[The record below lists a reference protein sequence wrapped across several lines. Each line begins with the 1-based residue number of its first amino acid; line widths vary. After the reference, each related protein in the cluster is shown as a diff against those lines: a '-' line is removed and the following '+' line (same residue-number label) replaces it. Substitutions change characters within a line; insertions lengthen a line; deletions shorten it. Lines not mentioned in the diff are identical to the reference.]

1 MWALLAIAI
10 LSSASAFVETAGNY
24 LSPARQAFDADL
36 YRLRFAPLARAI
48 PEGGVAGYLSD
59 LDPSLP
65 AATAEYYLAEYFLA
79 PAVIENSTR
88 PALVIANLHR
98 PPPAGYFEGLGFRIE
113 RDFGSGLY
121 LLRKARP

>member
-1 MWALLAIAI
+1 
-10 LSSASAFVETAGNY
+10 VETAGNY
-24 LSPARQAFDADL
+24 LSPSRQTFDVDL
-36 YRLRFAPLARAI
+36 YRARFAPLAVVI
-48 PEGGVAGYLSD
+48 PKDGVIGYLSD

-79 PAVIENSTR
+79 PAVLENSTR

-98 PPPAGYFEGLGFRIE
+98 PPAGGYFESQGFRID

-121 LLRKARP
+121 LLRRVQR